1 MAEQQIITPGRLAS
15 FSDGV
20 IAIIITIMV
29 LELHAPADADPSAL
43 FELWPVF
50 LSYVLSF
57 LMVAVYWI
65 NHHYLFHFVK
75 QVNNRILWSNILLLF
90 CLSLVPFAT
99 AYLGLHRLNA
109 FAVALEA
116 FVLLMCALVY
126 LWMYSLLRD
135 QFADRKG
142 FETFNR
148 FVIRKNL
155 FALAVYAVAMGV
167 AFLHPGIAFML
178 LFGVGAM
185 YIAPG
190 KRIEKAEAA
199 QSSLK

>member
-1 MAEQQIITPGRLAS
+1 MAESQVLTPGRLEA

-29 LELHAPADADPSAL
+29 LELHAPVDENPLAL
-43 FELWPVF
+43 LELWPVF
-50 LSYVLSF
+50 VSYILSF

-75 QVNNRILWSNILLLF
+75 RVNNRILWSNMLLLF

-99 AYLGLHRLNA
+99 AYLGQHRLNP

-116 FVLLMCALVY
+116 FVLFMCALVY
-126 LWMYSLLRD
+126 LGMYCLLRD
-135 QFADRKG
+135 QFTGRPG
-142 FETFNR
+142 FEAFNR
-148 FVIRKNL
+148 TAMQKNL
-155 FALAVYAVAMGV
+155 LALGMYVAAMMLAFIHAGV
-167 AFLHPGIAFML
+167 ALIL
-178 LFGVGAM
+178 LFVVGIM
-185 YIAPG
+185 YISPG
-190 KRIEKAEAA
+190 RRIDVA